1 MTPKSYIRCKDCR
14 FLLWKGESCFRPL
27 ELAIKSEFKQV
38 PCNITLIKQSLL
50 PDLKKPLIKSNYR
63 FWNWFSFE
71 LGRETSLT
79 FFFTKILRHLQTIF
93 TIPNFPPHYA
103 SLVQPKSTPKGE
115 SNNFH
120 IKQKQDNY
128 RRKWHIKLANQNQ
141 SLTLRER

>member
-27 ELAIKSEFKQV
+27 ELAIESEFKQV

-79 FFFTKILRHLQTIF
+79 FFFTKILRHLETIF
-93 TIPNFPPHYA
+93 TIPNFPPHY
-103 SLVQPKSTPKGE
+103 
-115 SNNFH
+115 
-120 IKQKQDNY
+120 Y
-128 RRKWHIKLANQNQ
+128 NQNQ
-141 SLTLRER
+141 LQKEKAIISILNRSKIITEENDIYN